1 MNRLLDWLCARLGLS
16 ITFDGDLM
24 TPDWSEGD
32 GDPHYRRVHVI
43 TPRQHAAHLRQRRTR

>member
-1 MNRLLDWLCARLGLS
+1 MNRLLDWLCARLGLCIDFS
-16 ITFDGDLM
+16 GDLM
-24 TPDWSEGD
+24 TPDWSDGD